1 MGAGD
6 ASLIVT
12 SLNLEQRHM
21 DENQRTLAVPKLAN
35 LAAGRPPA
43 SDAAKPAAEAG
54 EPAGSGQGRLA
65 RLAKLR
71 QLAARPAKRRLWA
84 GAVKRIKQEE
94 ARGTSRSRRD
104 EHAPGTQSAGWAD
117 R

>member
-21 DENQRTLAVPKLAN
+21 DESQRTLAVPKLAN
-35 LAAGRPPA
+35 LDAGRPPA
-43 SDAAKPAAEAG
+43 SDAAKPAAEAD
-54 EPAGSGQGRLA
+54 ETAGSGQGRLA

-71 QLAARPAKRRLWA
+71 QLAARPARRRLWA
-84 GAVKRIKQEE
+84 AAVKRIKQEE

-104 EHAPGTQSAGWAD
+104 EHAPGTQSAGCAD